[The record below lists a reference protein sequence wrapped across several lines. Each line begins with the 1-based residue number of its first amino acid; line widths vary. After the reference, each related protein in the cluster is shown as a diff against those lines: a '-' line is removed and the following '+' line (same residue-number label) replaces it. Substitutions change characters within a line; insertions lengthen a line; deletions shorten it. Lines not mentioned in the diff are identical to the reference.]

1 MLSAKA
7 GPTAGSGAA
16 VSVVIPTWNEAAELP
31 ETLRRLHAVTG
42 VREIRKAGQG
52 TGLGAVAGGVLG
64 GVLGRSVGGGNH
76 RTAGT
81 VVGAAGGAVAGH
93 MIEKKTRE
101 GHLYE
106 IGVRFD
112 DGHSRVFTLETHPS
126 LQQGSRIRV
135 VNGALTPL

>member
-1 MLSAKA
+1 MKLKQGGVSEAVIQRILGGKN
-7 GPTAGSGAA
+7 AA
-16 VSVVIPTWNEAAELP
+16 PRRIAATP
-31 ETLRRLHAVTG
+31 ACINCGTVTG